1 MVRYVLTI
9 HPTLTIFRVIT
20 SYRTIRDSLVGR
32 RQSSPPD
39 NIIDTMKS
47 LSLIPPINLGSI
59 ASPLVLQS
67 RSSMHRHPSIS
78 SRPRSCL
85 AAKSI
90 CTFDESDFAGKQ
102 GDWPYTAADLNRLDN
117 SDDSAFYYQPRFV
130 THIDDSAISYL
141 TKFYQQEF
149 ASLSK
154 ESLDV
159 LDLCSSWISH
169 LPEDD
174 IKYGNVVGVGMN
186 EKELS
191 ANKQLTGFVVQDLND
206 NPSLSQFED
215 NSFDV
220 ICNVVSVDYLT
231 KPLEMFREMYR
242 ILRPGGISLMSFSN
256 RCFPTKAIA
265 MWLQADDIGRLTI
278 VGSYYH
284 YSAKWTSI
292 EALDLKEMLPLPQ
305 RPAAGDVM
313 KNPSLVLAWT
323 NAASAVTKNNQGDP
337 MFVVKGVK

>member
-1 MVRYVLTI
+1 MKFL
-9 HPTLTIFRVIT
+9 
-20 SYRTIRDSLVGR
+20 
-32 RQSSPPD
+32 SP
-39 NIIDTMKS
+39 NSK
-47 LSLIPPINLGSI
+47 INLGGFVLPC
-59 ASPLVLQS
+59 ALQS
-67 RSSMHRHPSIS
+67 RSCIHHHHRRSFSSFPRPS
-78 SRPRSCL
+78 L

-90 CTFDESDFAGKQ
+90 CIFDESDFAGTQ

-117 SDDSAFYYQPRFV
+117 SDDSVFYDQPRFV
-130 THIDDSAISYL
+130 THIDDSAISCL
-141 TKFYQQEF
+141 TKFYHQEF
-149 ASLSK
+149 VSLNK

-174 IKYGNVVGVGMN
+174 IRYGKVVGVGMN
-186 EKELS
+186 EKELK
-191 ANKQLTGFVVQDLND
+191 ANKQLTGFIVQDLNQ

-215 NSFDV
+215 DSFDV

-231 KPLEMFREMYR
+231 KPHEMFREMHR
-242 ILRPGGISLMSFSN
+242 ILRPGGVSLMSFSN

-292 EALDLKEMLPLPQ
+292 QALNIKEMLSLPR

-313 KNPSLVLAWT
+313 KNPSLVLAWS
-323 NAASAVTKNNQGDP
+323 NAAAAVAKNNQGDP

>member
-1 MVRYVLTI
+1 MVDIAPLS
-9 HPTLTIFRVIT
+9 TLSRTQIF
-20 SYRTIRDSLVGR
+20 D
-32 RQSSPPD
+32 RQLL
-39 NIIDTMKS
+39 TMKT
-47 LSLIPPINLGSI
+47 LSLNLGGFAFPS
-59 ASPLVLQS
+59 LLQS
-67 RSSMHRHPSIS
+67 RSYIHRHRSLS
-78 SRPRSCL
+78 SYPRSSL
-85 AAKSI
+85 PAKSI
-90 CTFDESDFAGKQ
+90 VTFDESDFAGKQ

-117 SDDSAFYYQPRFV
+117 SGDSVFYDQPRFV

-141 TKFYQQEF
+141 TKFYRQEF
-149 ASLSK
+149 ASLSE

-169 LPEDD
+169 LPED

-191 ANKQLTGFVVQDLND
+191 ANKQLTGFVVQDLNE

-231 KPLEMFREMYR
+231 KPLEMFREIYR
-242 ILRPGGISLMSFSN
+242 ILRPGGFSLMSFSN

-265 MWLQADDIGRLTI
+265 MWLQADDIGRITI

-292 EALDLKEMLPLPQ
+292 EALDIKDMLQLPQ
-305 RPAAGDVM
+305 RPAVGDVM
-313 KNPSLVLAWT
+313 KNPSLLLAWT
-323 NAASAVTKNNQGDP
+323 NAAAVVAKNNQGDP